1 MTSKIF
7 KSIILTVLTSIILT
21 VSMFMVV
28 LYNQYTKEM
37 SDTLKGQ
44 VIYIE
49 NGIILN
55 GVEYLNSIKSNNN
68 RITLIT
74 TDGDVIYDNEKD
86 TTRLDNHL
94 EREEIKEALALGE
107 GSSKRYSD
115 TMGKEAIYYAKKIDG
130 DMILRVSV
138 LVSTV
143 DALLLGMSSNIFWII
158 IITVI
163 IALLLAKR
171 SVKEIIKPIN
181 EMNIDGKDY
190 VAPYQELNPLFLK
203 LERQNNTIEEKM
215 VELRRKQLE
224 FNSITSR
231 MNEGL
236 IIINSHLEV
245 LSANASALRMFGLKT
260 IEEGDSVY
268 TFNHSSEFIEAV
280 KTSIKGMSN
289 ELNVEYGSSVYKVII
304 SPVTEDNVTNGAVI
318 IVMDYTEKEKEEALR
333 KEFSAN
339 VSHELKTPLTSIS
352 GFAEIMKNNLVDP
365 EDVSDIAGNI
375 YDEAQ
380 RLIALVEDIIHLS
393 RLDSGNIKSSFEDN
407 DLYVICEN
415 VIARLK
421 DAADKRDITLNLN
434 GGHIIYHGV
443 EAILDEMIYNLVDN
457 SIKYGKTHG
466 TTDIS
471 LKKEDGHIII
481 SVKDDGIGIE
491 PGEQSRV
498 FERFYRIDKSHSKKI
513 SGTGLGLSIVKHGA
527 EYHGGYV
534 TLESIPQKGTT
545 FEIHL

>member
-28 LYNQYTKEM
+28 LYNQYIKEI

-49 NGIILN
+49 NGIRLN
-55 GVEYLNSIKSNNN
+55 GVEYLSSISSNNN

-86 TTRLDNHL
+86 TARLDNHL

-190 VAPYQELNPLFLK
+190 VAPYQELNPLF
-203 LERQNNTIEEKM
+203 
-215 VELRRKQLE
+215 
-224 FNSITSR
+224 
-231 MNEGL
+231 
-236 IIINSHLEV
+236 
-245 LSANASALRMFGLKT
+245 
-260 IEEGDSVY
+260 
-268 TFNHSSEFIEAV
+268 
-280 KTSIKGMSN
+280 
-289 ELNVEYGSSVYKVII
+289 
-304 SPVTEDNVTNGAVI
+304 
-318 IVMDYTEKEKEEALR
+318 
-333 KEFSAN
+333 
-339 VSHELKTPLTSIS
+339 
-352 GFAEIMKNNLVDP
+352 
-365 EDVSDIAGNI
+365 
-375 YDEAQ
+375 
-380 RLIALVEDIIHLS
+380 
-393 RLDSGNIKSSFEDN
+393 
-407 DLYVICEN
+407 
-415 VIARLK
+415 
-421 DAADKRDITLNLN
+421 
-434 GGHIIYHGV
+434 
-443 EAILDEMIYNLVDN
+443 
-457 SIKYGKTHG
+457 
-466 TTDIS
+466 
-471 LKKEDGHIII
+471 
-481 SVKDDGIGIE
+481 
-491 PGEQSRV
+491 
-498 FERFYRIDKSHSKKI
+498 
-513 SGTGLGLSIVKHGA
+513 
-527 EYHGGYV
+527 
-534 TLESIPQKGTT
+534 
-545 FEIHL
+545 